1 MKRKKFTVT
10 VLFLIWG
17 LAAGMVSPVQTSI
30 NTQLRYAVQS
40 PFLASLISFMTGTC
54 ILVLVTLIIDRK
66 MTMDLKLIPRAP
78 KWIWIGGMLGVIF
91 VTSNILLLPVLGSA
105 LTVVSVLCGQMIVAI
120 AVDHFGWFG
129 VAKHKM
135 NWPRAAGL
143 VLMIAG
149 ILLIQQY

>member
-10 VLFLIWG
+10 ALFLIWG

-129 VAKHKM
+129 VAQHKM

>member
-1 MKRKKFTVT
+1 MKHKKFTRT
-10 VLFLIWG
+10 ALLLIWG

-30 NTQLRYAVQS
+30 NTQLRYAIHS
-40 PFLASLISFMTGTC
+40 PFLASLISFMTGTL
-54 ILVLVTLIIDRK
+54 ILVLVTLIIDHK
-66 MTMDLKLIPRAP
+66 MKMDLKLISRAP
-78 KWIWIGGMLGVIF
+78 KWIWIGGMLGVVF

-129 VAKHKM
+129 VAQHKM

-143 VLMIAG
+143 VLMIVG
-149 ILLIQQY
+149 ILLIQQF